1 VGRQLSQPVS
11 SLAAAIGRRCPACG
25 QGKLYSAY
33 LKVADRC
40 TVCGLDLKQQD
51 SGDGPAVF
59 VIMLVGFIVVGLAL
73 WVEVRFTPSYWLHMV
88 IWLPLTLVLSLG
100 MLPVLKAWMIALH
113 YRHNLLDQRPGDG
126 E

>member
-1 VGRQLSQPVS
+1 VGRQLSHPVS
-11 SLAAAIGRRCPACG
+11 PIAAALGRRCPGCG
-25 QGKLYSAY
+25 QGKLYGSY

-40 TVCGLDLKQQD
+40 TVCGLDLKEQD

-73 WVEVRFTPSYWLHMV
+73 VVEVQLTPPYWLHLV
-88 IWLPLTLVLSLG
+88 IWLPLTLLLSLSL
-100 MLPVLKAWMIALH
+100 LPVLKAWLIALH
-113 YRHNLLDQRPGDG
+113 YRHNLLDPRPGDG